1 MKTFFILAAALL
13 LSASLFTFAQ
23 AAPPAKPEAFYAPD
37 PEDPILKELEAR
49 DKKLQDEAQAKTD
62 AIVKEQEA
70 KKEKEKDDEKAL
82 RFDMKGIRHP
92 SSAGD
97 FKVQAWHF
105 PPVPQYLTGTCWAFS
120 TVSYY
125 ESEIKRLHDK
135 EIKLSEMWTVYWEYV
150 EKAKGYIATR
160 GNSVF
165 DEGSESEAVPRV
177 WKTYGIVPE
186 SAYAGV
192 LDKNGLHDHAPMV
205 EEMKAYL
212 AYCKANNY
220 WDEPQIISAIKG
232 IMNKTM
238 GEPPAEVKWEG
249 RTYTPQAF
257 LADVC
262 GLKMDDYVPF
272 ISTLQAPFWTRAE
285 LKVEDNWWHD
295 AEYLNVP
302 LDVFYGIITRAVK
315 AGSTLAIGGDVTEP
329 GYNGHEKIAVVADFD
344 IPPEMIS
351 QSAREMR
358 IESGST
364 ADDHGIHLVGWTQID
379 GQDWFLIKD
388 SARAA
393 RKAPPEGYLFYRGD
407 YVKLKM
413 LSFTVHKSFVEDVLE
428 KFAKKEKR

>member
-1 MKTFFILAAALL
+1 MKKRWLFAASLL
-13 LSASLFTFAQ
+13 LFAPALFTFAQ
-23 AAPPAKPEAFYAPD
+23 TAEPGKPSAFYAPA
-37 PEDPILKELEAR
+37 PEDPVLKELEAR
-49 DKKLQDEAQAKTD
+49 DKKQADEAQAKTD

-70 KKEKEKDDEKAL
+70 KKEKERDDQKAL

-92 SSAGD
+92 SSPAD
-97 FKVQAWHF
+97 FKVQGWHF
-105 PPVPQYLTGTCWAFS
+105 PPVAQYLTGTCWAFS

-125 ESEIKRLHDK
+125 ESEIKRLTGK

-150 EKAKGYIATR
+150 EKAKGYVATR
-160 GNSVF
+160 GNSLF

-177 WKTYGIVPE
+177 WKKYGVVPE
-186 SAYAGV
+186 SSYKGV
-192 LDKNGLHDHAPMV
+192 LASDGRFDHAPMV

-212 AYCKANNY
+212 AYCKANNF
-220 WDEPQIISAIKG
+220 WDEAQIVAAIEG

-238 GEPPAEVKWEG
+238 GAPPAEAEWEG
-249 RTYTPQAF
+249 KSYSPKAF
-257 LADVC
+257 LTDVC

-272 ISTLQAPFWTRAE
+272 ISTLQAPFWTKAE

-295 AEYLNVP
+295 SEYRNVP
-302 LDVFYGIITRAVK
+302 LGVFYDIMVKAVK
-315 AGSTLAIGGDVTEP
+315 AGSTLAIGGDVSEP
-329 GYNGHEKIAVVADFD
+329 GYNGYEKIAVVPDFD
-344 IPPEMIS
+344 IPGNLIG

-358 IESGST
+358 IESGAT
-364 ADDHGIHLVGWTQID
+364 ADDHGIHLVGWTQMD

-413 LSFTVHKSFVEDVLE
+413 LSFTVNKSFVRDVLD
-428 KFAKKEKR
+428 KFAKNP